1 MFCMLRNL
9 TTGLL
14 LRNIWW
20 LKLIPV
26 NLFVILYVYTF
37 KGNLLTF
44 FHTRIK
50 MCRVFQNWL
59 FWNKEVLETY
69 YSFVFACNKCHQ
81 NTFDVKL
88 YTSHCD
94 FDELLKKNS
103 HLDTVTFL
111 DILCTYIFLWH
122 FAWFMDYGKASSIAS
137 PYSGVFY

>member
-44 FHTRIK
+44 FHTCIK

-69 YSFVFACNKCHQ
+69 YSFVLACNKCHQ
-81 NTFDVKL
+81 NRFDVKL
-88 YTSHCD
+88 YTLHCD
-94 FDELLKKNS
+94 FDELLKKE

-111 DILCTYIFLWH
+111 DILCTYIFYDILLGLWI
-122 FAWFMDYGKASSIAS
+122 KASSIAS
-137 PYSGVFY
+137 PYSGGFY

>member
-26 NLFVILYVYTF
+26 NLFVTLYVYTF
-37 KGNLLTF
+37 RGNLLTF

-81 NTFDVKL
+81 NTFDIKL

-94 FDELLKKNS
+94 FDELVNRTPWHSHIFRYLMHIYFFMTFCLVYGLK
-103 HLDTVTFL
+103 HLPL
-111 DILCTYIFLWH
+111 LLPI
-122 FAWFMDYGKASSIAS
+122 
-137 PYSGVFY
+137 SGGFY